1 MHLSQLET
9 VLKRHSAAKETWD
22 HHRKVRWDQ
31 VQTKWDHHQ
40 KVIWDHRQEKVDHHQ
55 VIWQNQVENLDQ
67 WLKEICL
74 LQVMTIQSQEKLIML
89 DQVENL
95 DQWLKEICLLQVMTI
110 QSQEKLIMLDQVES
124 LDQWLKEIWD
134 HRQKVGIHYL
144 DLEHHRQPMVECL
157 QKTL

>member
-89 DQVENL
+89 DQVE
-95 DQWLKEICLLQVMTI
+95 
-110 QSQEKLIMLDQVES
+110 S